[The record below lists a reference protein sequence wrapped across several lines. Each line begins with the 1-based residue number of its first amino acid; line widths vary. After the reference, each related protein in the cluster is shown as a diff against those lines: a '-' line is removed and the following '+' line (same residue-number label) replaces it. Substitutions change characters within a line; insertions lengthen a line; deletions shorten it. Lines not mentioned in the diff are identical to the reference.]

1 MLLTILS
8 VLIGAIVVIALF
20 LSAVAM
26 CTLVLCSGNKETDP
40 KAEWGF
46 AKFAFSSYVV
56 GFAAF
61 CLLILVILVGG
72 GA

>member
-8 VLIGAIVVIALF
+8 VLIGAIAGIAL
-20 LSAVAM
+20 LSSAMAM

-40 KAEWGF
+40 TKAEWGF

-56 GFAAF
+56 GLIALG
-61 CLLILVILVGG
+61 LLILVRG